1 MKKIYLLILMLL
13 MSNLVTAQANKQ
25 DVKKLLEVSGFSN
38 KYIALVDQLAINL
51 AEDDKENFKKDV
63 QFYLDKIIKTQ
74 IDAYASSFSQD
85 EILKLIEFYKSPLG
99 IKLMQKSEVI
109 NEQTLLELSKTQNEL
124 QGILMKYMM

>member
-1 MKKIYLLILMLL
+1 MLL

>member
-1 MKKIYLLILMLL
+1 MKKYFAVIFLVLV
-13 MSNLVTAQANKQ
+13 SNLVSAQANKQ

-51 AEDDKENFKKDV
+51 AEDDQESFKKDV
-63 QFYLDKIIKTQ
+63 QGYLDKIIKKQ

-85 EILKLIEFYKSPLG
+85 EVLKLIEFYKSPLG
-99 IKLMQKSEVI
+99 IKLKENTELI
-109 NEQTLLELSKTQNEL
+109 DEQTLLELSKTQNEL